1 MSQNSSETADKN
13 LSGIYKVSTNKLS
26 NEEVIQIL
34 NSFDREK
41 HIFTDQPLS
50 ELEITNGTVVI
61 YDTKDP

>member
-1 MSQNSSETADKN
+1 MIQNSSETADKN

-41 HIFTDQPLS
+41 HNFTDQPLS
-50 ELEITNGTVVI
+50 ELEI
-61 YDTKDP
+61 